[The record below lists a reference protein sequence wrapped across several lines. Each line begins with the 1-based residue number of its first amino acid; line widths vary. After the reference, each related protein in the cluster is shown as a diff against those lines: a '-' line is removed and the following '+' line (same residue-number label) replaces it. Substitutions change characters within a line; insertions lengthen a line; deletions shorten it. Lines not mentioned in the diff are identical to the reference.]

1 MTRAQIAAMIA
12 GFGVPNAFGHF
23 DDENREQLQGPAYIY
38 FSYTDR
44 ADFHADGINYVKIAE
59 LTIEL
64 CTTVE
69 YTTAAPDFALQNDI
83 EAALTAQEMTFE
95 QPDQEYDDGE
105 QVYITTYTTEVLLT
119 DA

>member
-1 MTRAQIAAMIA
+1 MIE
-12 GFGVPNAFGHF
+12 GFGVPCAFGHF

-64 CTTVE
+64 CTTVQ
-69 YTTAAPDFALQNDI
+69 YTTAAPDFALQNAI
-83 EAALTAQEMTFE
+83 EAALTAQEMTFD

-105 QVYITTYTTEVLLT
+105 KVYITTYNTEVLLT
-119 DA
+119 NGE